1 MPHRIIQTTV
11 IAAALLLAASPSLAS
26 DKKPAPPGAS
36 AGSAEKG
43 TEAQKPAAP
52 ARNKA
57 AAAAPAKLVD
67 INSAGK
73 AELMKL
79 PGIGDAE
86 ADKIIAGRP
95 YPTKARLVTRNIIDR
110 EVYESLKTQVIAR
123 QK

>member
-1 MPHRIIQTTV
+1 MAHRIIQITV
-11 IAAALLLAASPSLAS
+11 IAAALLLSASPSLAS
-26 DKKPAPPGAS
+26 DKKPEAPGAS

-43 TEAQKPAAP
+43 AKAQKPAAP
-52 ARNKA
+52 AKNKA

-79 PGIGDAE
+79 PGIGNAE

-95 YPTKARLVTRNIIDR
+95 YLSKARLATQNIIDR
-110 EVYESLKTQVIAR
+110 EVYEKLKTQVVAR